1 MTKARSTGKG
11 RRKINEGEKWG
22 ETLEKWNQAKHD
34 ELQKDISYLLGEI
47 TRRIFRIK
55 TYSACS
61 DRQGRQKDMR
71 IMIEDGLEMLRQT
84 QQMLLEIAEFVI
96 QTKKYTMSVIGQDT
110 TIEVSSMHLLNES
123 AVLLQEQSK
132 GLSDLLINMHSPA
145 ATEHEDKKYLADS
158 AEGIH

>member
-1 MTKARSTGKG
+1 
-11 RRKINEGEKWG
+11 
-22 ETLEKWNQAKHD
+22 
-34 ELQKDISYLLGEI
+34 
-47 TRRIFRIK
+47 
-55 TYSACS
+55 
-61 DRQGRQKDMR
+61 
-71 IMIEDGLEMLRQT
+71 MIEDGLDMIRQT

-145 ATEHEDKKYLADS
+145 ATEREDKKYLADS
-158 AEGIH
+158 ADGIH